1 MEAKP
6 IVKTKILRVPF
17 LLIII
22 ICMTSCRENNPIE
35 TSLKNEVFIK
45 SDKEHTEAYFLIA
58 TANISKSIIVKS
70 QIAQQESSES
80 KIGEISKR
88 LVNQQNLLLQD
99 VTKMANN
106 RLVVVAGMNA
116 YTKEDLYQQMDK
128 NDNNFEKAYVNSV
141 AESLAEQIKLFESIS
156 RDTNDKLI
164 LKLVLQ
170 YLPESYQL
178 LREAAQIREQIN

>member
-6 IVKTKILRVPF
+6 IVKTKILRVLF

-22 ICMTSCRENNPIE
+22 ICSTSCKENNPIE

-45 SDKEHTEAYFLIA
+45 SDKEQSEAYFLIA
-58 TANISKSIIVKS
+58 TANISKSIIAKS

-80 KIGEISKR
+80 KIGEIGKR
-88 LVNQQNLLLQD
+88 LQNQQNLLLQD
-99 VTKMANN
+99 VTRMANN
-106 RLVVVAGMNA
+106 RLVVVAGIN
-116 YTKEDLYQQMDK
+116 TDNRGDLYEQIEK
-128 NDNNFEKAYVNSV
+128 NDNNLNKAYVDAV
-141 AESLAEQIKLFESIS
+141 ATSLAEQIKLFESIS
-156 RDTNDKLI
+156 RDTNDRMI

-178 LREAAQIREQIN
+178 LREVAQIREQIN